1 MTLFNVDNDVEINAI
16 NQTDVNDNLELKNGV
31 FYSFYNMTLSVKATK
46 GNIILDNI
54 SLENSQDVVLEFQL
68 SENGSLIINNLTVKN
83 SDVIFKITGN
93 SKYIDENVQS
103 IDDLPSVTKEFFNNM
118 LNASEFDEGSNITFV
133 IGDFSVSIE
142 DLLNYNW

>member
-1 MTLFNVDNDVEINAI
+1 ME
-16 NQTDVNDNLELKNGV
+16 G
-31 FYSFYNMTLSVKATK
+31 FYSFYNMTLSVKATE
-46 GNIILDNI
+46 GNIKLDNI
-54 SLENSQDVVLEFQL
+54 QLEESRDVVLEFQL

-83 SDVIFKITGN
+83 SDDVIFKITGN
-93 SKYIDENVQS
+93 SKYIGENVQS

-118 LNASEFDEGSNITFV
+118 LNTSEFDEGSNITFV